1 MTKRE
6 WIPRVFVIT
15 AVIGVLAVYRLLPH
29 PWNFTPVVATAIF
42 GGMYLS
48 RSMGMVLPI
57 GAMLISDL
65 FMSFD
70 WVVTPAVYG
79 SILIAA
85 WLGHVIVRGNPTG
98 IRFILRTGAGTIGSS
113 VVFFVLTN
121 FAVWISSGMYTLD
134 VAGLV
139 TCYVRA
145 IPFFGNTLAGDMI
158 FIACFVSAVEGIR
171 RLVPRYQTEIA

>member
-6 WIPRVFVIT
+6 WIPRLFAIL

-48 RSMGMVLPI
+48 RSLGMILPI

-65 FMSFD
+65 FLSFD
-70 WVVTPAVYG
+70 WVVTPVIYG

-85 WLGHVIVRGNPTG
+85 LLG
-98 IRFILRTGAGTIGSS
+98 
-113 VVFFVLTN
+113 
-121 FAVWISSGMYTLD
+121 
-134 VAGLV
+134 
-139 TCYVRA
+139 
-145 IPFFGNTLAGDMI
+145 
-158 FIACFVSAVEGIR
+158 
-171 RLVPRYQTEIA
+171 RLVMPQDFDLPFARAQVRLRPRLFFSY